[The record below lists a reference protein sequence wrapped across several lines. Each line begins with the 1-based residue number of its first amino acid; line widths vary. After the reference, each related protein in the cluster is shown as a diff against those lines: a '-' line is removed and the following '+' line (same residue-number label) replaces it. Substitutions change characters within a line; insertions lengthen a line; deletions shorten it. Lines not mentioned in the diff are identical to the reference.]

1 MPRLKICKEESCH
14 NLQTTSGYCR
24 LHYLK
29 HWKRLKK
36 EAHERATKRLNRYI
50 ESVIEKHPKKYIEV
64 IKEDLRSSNFP
75 KDSDPYASE
84 LDEIYHL
91 FSEST
96 YEEDIER
103 LIQDLKIEKNF

>member
-1 MPRLKICKEESCH
+1 M
-14 NLQTTSGYCR
+14 QTTTGYCR

-29 HWKRLKK
+29 HWKHLKK
-36 EAHERATKRLNRYI
+36 EIEERAAKRLNRYI
-50 ESVIEKHPKKYIEV
+50 EAICEKHPKKYLEV
-64 IKEDLRSSNFP
+64 IKEDL
-75 KDSDPYASE
+75 SDAFKKSE
-84 LDEIYHL
+84 GYTGEMDEIYHL